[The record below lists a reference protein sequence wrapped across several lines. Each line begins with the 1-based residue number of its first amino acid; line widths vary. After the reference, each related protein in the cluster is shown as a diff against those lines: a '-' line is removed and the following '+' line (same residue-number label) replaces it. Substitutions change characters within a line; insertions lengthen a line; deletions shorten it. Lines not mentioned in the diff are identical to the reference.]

1 MRNPD
6 LIGTTETCE
15 ILGGIDRS
23 TLVRRVA
30 RGELRAASKLPGVTG
45 PWMFDRAE
53 VLRHK
58 AEVDAL
64 EAARAAL
71 GRTAS

>member
-1 MRNPD
+1 MGNPD

-15 ILGGIDRS
+15 ILGNIDRS

-30 RGELRAASKLPGVTG
+30 RGELRAVTKLPGVTG

-64 EAARAAL
+64 DAAKAAL
-71 GRTAS
+71 GRAAS

>member
-1 MRNPD
+1 MGNPD
-6 LIGTTETCE
+6 LIGTVETCE
-15 ILGGIDRS
+15 LLGGIDRT
-23 TLVRRVA
+23 TLLRRVA
-30 RGELRAASKLPGVTG
+30 RGELRASKLPGVTG

-64 EAARAAL
+64 EAAKTVL